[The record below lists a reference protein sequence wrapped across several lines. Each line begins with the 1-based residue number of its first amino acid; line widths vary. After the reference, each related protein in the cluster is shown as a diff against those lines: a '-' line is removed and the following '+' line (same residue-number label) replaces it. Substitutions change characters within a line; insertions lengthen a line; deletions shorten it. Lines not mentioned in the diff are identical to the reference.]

1 MSNKITMPWEERPA
15 GCKDVMWRYSEN
27 PVIRPLPY
35 SVVEQHFQQCGGSV

>member
-15 GCKDVMWRYSEN
+15 GCKVALFGESRN
-27 PVIRPLPY
+27 RPLPY